1 MSWIIKRFFYDGS
14 SWCGSTD
21 LQIRLTRLHPH
32 IFNIYLKYIYYI
44 ILLFTLLFINWVGI
58 ELYDILET
66 LSWSTN
72 KIVCVG
78 LVLCSVF
85 LGYKFALNYL
95 YWCCS
100 NAQLKV
106 KIDKNCP
113 IQSWWVGLGFF
124 FQPNHDGFRL
134 KKNPQLDPFTPL
146 HAISR
151 QHKERWYVHNIFTT
165 NHKWLIIIGLN
176 LNLSLR
182 LFFWPNDNNR

>member
-1 MSWIIKRFFYDGS
+1 M
-14 SWCGSTD
+14 
-21 LQIRLTRLHPH
+21 
-32 IFNIYLKYIYYI
+32 
-44 ILLFTLLFINWVGI
+44 FINWVGI

-78 LVLCSVF
+78 LVLCSIF

-113 IQSWWVGLGFF
+113 IQSWWVGLVFFF

-146 HAISR
+146 HAIFR
-151 QHKERWYVHNIFTT
+151 QHKERWYVYNIFIT
-165 NHKWLIIIGLN
+165 NHKWLIIIDLN
-176 LNLSLR
+176 LNIILR
-182 LFFWPNDNNR
+182 LLFCPNNNN

>member
-1 MSWIIKRFFYDGS
+1 MSWIIKRFFYDGL

-21 LQIRLTRLHPH
+21 LQIRLTWLHPH
-32 IFNIYLKYIYYI
+32 IFNIYLKYILYNFI
-44 ILLFTLLFINWVGI
+44 IYSFVYQLSWDRTIWYLR
-58 ELYDILET
+58 T

-124 FQPNHDGFRL
+124 FSTQP
-134 KKNPQLDPFTPL
+134 
-146 HAISR
+146 
-151 QHKERWYVHNIFTT
+151 WWV
-165 NHKWLIIIGLN
+165 
-176 LNLSLR
+176 
-182 LFFWPNDNNR
+182 